1 MRCERDCL
9 QNSVISWEGWYQ
21 GQCAQNDEEV
31 TAVLHDLQ
39 TRAVEHEMPAPKSV
53 PDVMPAVLEEMSS
66 EQAAQTNIS
75 LLPAMLASSSK
86 YYSPDDLQATIDSLV
101 SPIARERDHAQ
112 AIDCS
117 RHADA
122 SVQTEMLSAGTSAEQ
137 PPDRGACFIT
147 GGPLSLD
154 SVLVYTKEEMG
165 RICDALVEPLA
176 NAIHSLDDID
186 SLLSCSSS
194 VADAEVSLGAL
205 LRDICSKFVPL
216 TAALDAKQQAAEQF
230 RARHAGR
237 MQTSKEPSS
246 KNEGV
251 ECHKCPQC
259 FRTFTNAAILKVHLN
274 SHAESESDTELKD
287 QVVQSCTTADLSG
300 RSRMQGI
307 NKRGMAQ
314 PKRKHKR

>member
-1 MRCERDCL
+1 MDRNVAPLTDVPSTSKLRRLRAALAKRKMYDY
-9 QNSVISWEGWYQ
+9 VHKDDY
-21 GQCAQNDEEV
+21 
-31 TAVLHDLQ
+31 LHTMTSQ
-39 TRAVEHEMPAPKSV
+39 V
-53 PDVMPAVLEEMSS
+53 
-66 EQAAQTNIS
+66 
-75 LLPAMLASSSK
+75 AMLTTSIDTLVSLWNSRQYVPNDACTWQSSLNPLASEFTPRDGYGFQSGRQTSEASPTSSS
-86 YYSPDDLQATIDSLV
+86 YFQQLQDSMADARFCTEFAQLVGQWEPMEECSESQTMPGQVDLEAV
-101 SPIARERDHAQ
+101 A

-137 PPDRGACFIT
+137 PPDRGACCIS

-154 SVLVYTKEEMG
+154 SVLVYTKEEIG
-165 RICDALVEPLA
+165 TICDALVEPLA

-194 VADAEVSLGAL
+194 VADAEVSLGTL

-216 TAALDAKQQAAEQF
+216 TVALDAKRQAAEQF

-237 MQTSKEPSS
+237 MQTSQEPSS
-246 KNEGV
+246 KNEAV

-274 SHAESESDTELKD
+274 SHA
-287 QVVQSCTTADLSG
+287 
-300 RSRMQGI
+300 
-307 NKRGMAQ
+307 
-314 PKRKHKR
+314 